1 MLEIGVEVGLLAEGL
16 DQLADEPVSGFEVV
30 GQWGVEFDRRHT
42 INTDADR
49 RCD

>member
-1 MLEIGVEVGLLAEGL
+1 MLELGVEVGLLAEGRE
-16 DQLADEPVSGFEVV
+16 QLADEPVGGLEVV
-30 GQWGVEFDRRHT
+30 GEWGVGVDRRHT